1 MILETIVTTIGG
13 GIMAFLRDG
22 YHFKLEQIKEDKNLE
37 REIKRKEH
45 DLLIEKEATK
55 QAEFGVDIEKE
66 KTYGIQ
72 AQSEAN
78 IAVAEQ
84 ETEQDY
90 YKNIA
95 KSSQPINNV
104 HNSKLIHIANFI
116 IATTRSFITYLI
128 VITFCISIG
137 IVLFQEKDLSKE
149 EMELF
154 QCLFLILDY
163 TLSYWFFKYI
173 KRGSETLQ
181 KKK

>member
-1 MILETIVTTIGG
+1 MLFETIATTIGG
-13 GIMAFLRDG
+13 GIMAFVRDG
-22 YHFKLEQIKEDKNLE
+22 YHFKLEQVKEDKNLE
-37 REIKRKEH
+37 REIKRKQH

-55 QAEFGVDIEKE
+55 QAEIGVDIEKE
-66 KTYGIQ
+66 KTSGIQ

-78 IAVAEQ
+78 IEVAVQ

-95 KSSQPINNV
+95 KSSQTINNV
-104 HNSKLIHIANFI
+104 HNSKLIDITNFI

-128 VITFCISIG
+128 VLTFCISIV
-137 IVLFQEKDLSKE
+137 IVLSQKKDLSKE

-163 TLSYWFFKYI
+163 ALSYWFFKYI
-173 KRGSETLQ
+173 KGGSKTLQ